1 MNKYTTDK
9 IAIIGLVA
17 ALLLSI
23 IVGIFTGN
31 GVELQM
37 NIASAISGYIGRV
50 IQEDNRKDDSN
61 ERH

>member
-1 MNKYTTDK
+1 MHKYTTDK
-9 IAIIGLVA
+9 IAVIGLVA

-37 NIASAISGYIGRV
+37 NIASALGGYMGRGFLL
-50 IQEDNRKDDSN
+50 DNRKDESN
-61 ERH
+61 ARN